1 MDRPNSTEMV
11 ELDQPNKIVG
21 SSTFSVYLLT
31 VLLGILTLAVFDTI
45 LNRYYGVNA
54 SSSTLIPSDGPVDIF
69 QPGCRAPIIGAHYF
83 GDFQS
88 EYCRMRGSTP
98 YSSNAP
104 SLYLPGFYVLL
115 SMISFFT
122 SVVSSW
128 LAATILSV
136 LFLAATIKTHLKGKS
151 PFIASIILLAVF
163 NPFWQTL
170 DRGNISWLLGVSFII
185 LGSKSELR
193 TEQSWLF
200 AVGLSLK
207 IQLAPFLLILL
218 CGGTIRDKWR
228 SLMRFAMFFI
238 LLNFVFPLLG
248 WRDFGQFYPNY
259 FKSLQSASKSNN
271 VFDYG
276 FKSLTR
282 TVTQLNWSIS
292 FWVFFL
298 LFSVGLTMCLVF
310 INTSDR
316 LLNRHSAKEKLIV
329 PTLFASSMIVLCSP
343 LSYLY
348 GLMVLLVPTVLIIS
362 MESGARLIHKVQL
375 VLITI
380 CVLPNTIPLDSFI
393 SRQMPS
399 LDVEMINYSSL
410 GNLIPSVLLP
420 SVAFSAFIFGCIDFR
435 RQQFMKQITQRK
447 FWLWAHQ

>member
-1 MDRPNSTEMV
+1 MDRPNPNEMD
-11 ELDQPNKIVG
+11 ELDQPNKDFW
-21 SSTFSVYLLT
+21 SSTFSAYLLT
-31 VLLGILTLAVFDTI
+31 VLFGILTLAVFDTI

-54 SSSTLIPSDGPVDIF
+54 SSSTLIPSDIPMDIF
-69 QPGCRAPIIGAHYF
+69 QPGCKAPIIGEHYF

-98 YSSNAP
+98 YPSSAP

-128 LAATILSV
+128 LAANILAV
-136 LFLAATIKTHLKGKS
+136 LFLLATIKTHLKGTR

-170 DRGNISWLLGVSFII
+170 DRGNISWLLGASFII
-185 LGSKSELR
+185 LGAKSELR
-193 TEQSWLF
+193 TERGWLF
-200 AVGLSLK
+200 AVAVSLK

-218 CGGTIRDKWR
+218 CGGTVRDKWR
-228 SLMRFAMFFI
+228 SLVRFTSFFI
-238 LLNFVFPLLG
+238 LLNFIFPLLG

-259 FKSLQSASKSNN
+259 FKSLQSASTSNN
-271 VFDYG
+271 VLDYG
-276 FKSLTR
+276 FSSLTH
-282 TVTQLNWSIS
+282 TVTQLNWSIW

-298 LFSVGLTMCLVF
+298 LFSIGLTMSLVV

-316 LLNRHSAKEKLIV
+316 LIDRRDAEEKLLLV
-329 PTLFASSMIVLCSP
+329 SLLASSMIVLCTP

-348 GLMVLLVPTVLIIS
+348 GLMVLFIPTVLIVS
-362 MESGARLIHKVQL
+362 MKSGARLIHKVQL

-380 CVLPNTIPLDSFI
+380 CVLPNTIRLDSFI
-393 SRQMPS
+393 NRQMHS
-399 LDVEMINYSSL
+399 LDVEMINYPSL

-420 SVAFSAFIFGCIDFR
+420 SVAFSAVIIGCMDFR
-435 RQQFMKQITQRK
+435 KQRIMDRK
-447 FWLWAHQ
+447 A

>member
-1 MDRPNSTEMV
+1 MV
-11 ELDQPNKIVG
+11 ELDQPNKDFW

-31 VLLGILTLAVFDTI
+31 VLFGILTLAILDTI

-54 SSSTLIPSDGPVDIF
+54 SSQTLIPSDVPMDIF

-104 SLYLPGFYVLL
+104 SLYIPGFYVLL
-115 SMISFFT
+115 SFISFLT

-136 LFLAATIKTHLKGKS
+136 LFLVATIKTHLKGKS
-151 PFIASIILLAVF
+151 PFIASIFLLAVF

-170 DRGNISWLLGVSFII
+170 DRGNISWLLGVGFII
-185 LGSKSELR
+185 LGTKSELR
-193 TEQSWLF
+193 TERGWLF
-200 AVGLSLK
+200 AVAVSLK
-207 IQLAPFLLILL
+207 FQLAPFLLILL
-218 CGGTIRDKWR
+218 CGGTVRDKWR
-228 SLMRFAMFFI
+228 SLVRFTSFFT

-259 FKSLQSASKSNN
+259 FKSLQSASTSNN
-271 VFDYG
+271 VNNYG
-276 FKSLTR
+276 FSSLTH
-282 TVTQLNWSIS
+282 TVTQLNWSIW
-292 FWVFFL
+292 FWVFFS
-298 LFSVGLTMCLVF
+298 LFSIGLTISLVV
-310 INTSDR
+310 INASDR
-316 LLNRHSAKEKLIV
+316 FSERRDAEEELILIA
-329 PTLFASSMIVLCSP
+329 LFAASIVILCSP

-348 GLMVLLVPTVLIIS
+348 GLMVLLVPTVLIVS
-362 MESGARLIHKVQL
+362 MKSGARLIHKVQL

-393 SRQMPS
+393 NRQMYS
-399 LDVEMINYSSL
+399 LDVEMINYPSL
-410 GNLIPSVLLP
+410 WNLIPSVILP
-420 SVAFSAFIFGCIDFR
+420 FVALSAISIGCIDFR
-435 RQQFMKQITQRK
+435 QYWVNKA
-447 FWLWAHQ
+447 LV

>member
-1 MDRPNSTEMV
+1 MDRTSPNEMV

-54 SSSTLIPSDGPVDIF
+54 SSSTLIPSDGPGDIF

-98 YSSNAP
+98 YASNAP
-104 SLYLPGFYVLL
+104 SLYIPGFYVLL
-115 SMISFFT
+115 SMFSFFT

-128 LAATILSV
+128 LVANILAV
-136 LFLAATIKTHLKGKS
+136 LFLVATIKTHLKGKS
-151 PFIASIILLAVF
+151 PFIASIILVAVF
-163 NPFWQTL
+163 NPFWQAI
-170 DRGNISWLLGVSFII
+170 DRGNISWLLGVGFII
-185 LGSKSELR
+185 LGAKSELR
-193 TEQSWLF
+193 TERSWLF

-218 CGGTIRDKWR
+218 CGGSIRDKWR

-248 WRDFGQFYPNY
+248 WRDFSQFYPNY
-259 FKSLQSASKSNN
+259 FKSLQSARTSTN
-271 VFDYG
+271 VNDYG
-276 FKSLTR
+276 FSSLTH
-282 TVTQLNWSIS
+282 TVTQLNWSIW
-292 FWVFFL
+292 FWVFFS
-298 LFSVGLTMCLVF
+298 LFSIGLTMSLVV

-316 LLNRHSAKEKLIV
+316 LLNRHSAKEELIV
-329 PTLFASSMIVLCSP
+329 PTLFASSIIILCSP

-380 CVLPNTIPLDSFI
+380 CVLPNTIPLDSLI

-399 LDVEMINYSSL
+399 LDVEMINYPSL

-420 SVAFSAFIFGCIDFR
+420 SLAFSAVIIGCIDFR
-435 RQQFMKQITQRK
+435 RQQFMMRMARQ
-447 FWLWAHQ
+447 

>member
-1 MDRPNSTEMV
+1 MDRPNSTEMF
-11 ELDQPNKIVG
+11 ELDQPRRVFG
-21 SSTFSVYLLT
+21 SSVFTVYLLT
-31 VLLGILTLAVFDTI
+31 ILFGILTIAILDTI

-54 SSSTLIPSDGPVDIF
+54 SSSTLIPSDIPMDIF
-69 QPGCRAPIIGAHYF
+69 QPGCRAPIIGEHYF

-115 SMISFFT
+115 SMFSFFT

-128 LAATILSV
+128 LVANILAV
-136 LFLAATIKTHLKGKS
+136 LFLVATIKTHLKGKS

-163 NPFWQTL
+163 NPFWQAI
-170 DRGNISWLLGVSFII
+170 DRGNISWLLGVGFIV
-185 LGSKSELR
+185 LGTKSELR
-193 TEQSWLF
+193 TERSWLF

-218 CGGTIRDKWR
+218 CGGSIRDKWR
-228 SLMRFAMFFI
+228 SLLRFALFFI

-248 WRDFGQFYPNY
+248 WRDFSQFYPNY
-259 FKSLQSASKSNN
+259 FKGLQSASKSNN

-282 TVTQLNWSIS
+282 AVTQLNWSIS

-329 PTLFASSMIVLCSP
+329 PTLFASSMIILCSP

-348 GLMVLLVPTVLIIS
+348 GLIVLLVPTVIIIS

-380 CVLPNTIPLDSFI
+380 CVLPNTISLDSFI

-399 LDVEMINYSSL
+399 LDVEMINFPSMGSL
-410 GNLIPSVLLP
+410 FPSMLLP
-420 SVAFSAFIFGCIDFR
+420 SLAISAAIIGWNNFNH
-435 RQQFMKQITQRK
+435 KS
-447 FWLWAHQ
+447 LN

>member
-1 MDRPNSTEMV
+1 MARTDPNQMA
-11 ELDQPNKIVG
+11 ELGQPNKNFWR
-21 SSTFSVYLLT
+21 STFSVYLLT
-31 VLLGILTLAVFDTI
+31 VLFGILTIAILDTI

-54 SSSTLIPSDGPVDIF
+54 SSSTLSPSDGPVDIF
-69 QPGCRAPIIGAHYF
+69 QPGCRAPIIGGHYF

-115 SMISFFT
+115 STFSFFT

-136 LFLAATIKTHLKGKS
+136 LFLAATIKTHLRGKS
-151 PFIASIILLAVF
+151 PFVASIILLAVF

-170 DRGNISWLLGVSFII
+170 DRGNISWLLGVGFII
-185 LGSKSELR
+185 LGAKSELR
-193 TEQSWLF
+193 TERGWLF

-218 CGGTIRDKWR
+218 CGGSIRDKWR
-228 SLMRFAMFFI
+228 SLMRFAMFFM

-282 TVTQLNWSIS
+282 TATQLNWSIS

-298 LFSVGLTMCLVF
+298 LFSIGSTMCLVF

-316 LLNRHSAKEKLIV
+316 LLNCRNANEELIV

-375 VLITI
+375 VLMTI

-393 SRQMPS
+393 SRQMHSP
-399 LDVEMINYSSL
+399 DVQMISFPSL
-410 GNLIPSVLLP
+410 GNLIPSVVLP
-420 SVAFSAFIFGCIDFR
+420 SITLSAIIIGIIELR
-435 RQQFMKQITQRK
+435 RQQIVQRIARRK
-447 FWLWAHQ
+447 F

>member
-1 MDRPNSTEMV
+1 MV
-11 ELDQPNKIVG
+11 ELDQPNKDFW
-21 SSTFSVYLLT
+21 SSNFSVYLSS
-31 VLLGILTLAVFDTI
+31 VLFGILTLAILDTI

-54 SSSTLIPSDGPVDIF
+54 SSQTLIPSDVPMDIF

-104 SLYLPGFYVLL
+104 SLYIPGFYVLL
-115 SMISFFT
+115 SFISFLT

-136 LFLAATIKTHLKGKS
+136 LFLVATIKTHLKGKS
-151 PFIASIILLAVF
+151 PFIASIFLLAVF

-170 DRGNISWLLGVSFII
+170 DRGNISWLLGVGFII
-185 LGSKSELR
+185 LGTKSELR
-193 TEQSWLF
+193 TERGWLF
-200 AVGLSLK
+200 AVAVSLK
-207 IQLAPFLLILL
+207 FQLAPFLLILL
-218 CGGTIRDKWR
+218 CGGTVRDKWR
-228 SLMRFAMFFI
+228 SLVRFTSFFT

-259 FKSLQSASKSNN
+259 FKSLQSASTSNN
-271 VFDYG
+271 VNNYG
-276 FKSLTR
+276 FSSLTH

-298 LFSVGLTMCLVF
+298 LFSIGLTFYLVS
-310 INTSDR
+310 INASDR
-316 LLNRHSAKEKLIV
+316 LIDQRDAKEEL
-329 PTLFASSMIVLCSP
+329 LFVSLLASSIIVLCSP

-348 GLMVLLVPTVLIIS
+348 GLMVLLVPTVLIVG
-362 MESGARLIHKVQL
+362 MKSGARLIHKVQL

-393 SRQMPS
+393 NRQMYS
-399 LDVEMINYSSL
+399 LDVEMINYPSL

-420 SVAFSAFIFGCIDFR
+420 SVAFSSVVIGWNNFNHKAL
-435 RQQFMKQITQRK
+435 K
-447 FWLWAHQ
+447 